1 MCVTLIRMKT
11 EIPPSKLKI
20 GMFVSDLDRP
30 WLGTPFLLQGFL
42 IENDKQIGQLQEYCK
57 FVVIDWDR
65 STQGLQTAKSVSKG
79 KVEPDRRDSITPPS
93 TNLNDAPDS
102 TIQTSTADHSVPES
116 IKEKPADVQ
125 APVAL
130 NAKDAVFEPTELGH
144 LTLTGTAPQNINK
157 NLHVTPE
164 THIKAGLLASFSDKI
179 KDLFKIKSGF
189 KKKYHAQKKA
199 FDSEQHPATPEV
211 QIVNAKRPG
220 FIPANI
226 ELTMYNDVRPVEEE
240 LTSAGKA
247 YTLTEKVLHGLV
259 QDLRSDKN
267 LEIEEVEIVIQEVVD
282 SMVRNPNALMLIM
295 RLRQQ
300 DNVSYGYG
308 LQTAVYLIALG
319 RHIGLPK
326 DFLERLGITGLL
338 LDIGNIKL
346 PSELLQKNERL
357 TLEEFEIVK
366 SHVGLGL
373 EILKETP
380 NLHTDILEGIA
391 QHHERENG
399 SGYPAGISKGDISLF
414 GRMAAIVNSFTALT
428 NARFH
433 TKAVSAYD
441 ALKSISTMSGEYY
454 LDSMVEQFIQTIGI
468 FPVGSL
474 VELSSGEVAVVISQ
488 SKVRRLKPRV
498 LIISGPDKSPAPH
511 PATLDLLCQPEMTA
525 AVHILRG
532 LPTGAFDLD
541 AREYYLA

>member
-1 MCVTLIRMKT
+1 MKT
-11 EIPPSKLKI
+11 EIPSSKLKI
-20 GMFVSDLDRP
+20 GMFVSDLDRS
-30 WLGTPFLLQGFL
+30 WVGTPFLFQGFL
-42 IENDKQIGQLQEYCK
+42 IKNDKQIEQLREYCK

-65 STQGLQTAKSVSKG
+65 STQGLQTAKSVSTG
-79 KVEPDRRDSITPPS
+79 KVEPDKLVPITPS
-93 TNLNDAPDS
+93 ASLSDAADS
-102 TIQTSTADHSVPES
+102 TIQTSIADHPAPES

-125 APVAL
+125 APDAL
-130 NAKDAVFEPTELGH
+130 NAKDAVFEPTELDH
-144 LTLTGTAPQNINK
+144 LTVPDTTQQNINK
-157 NLHVTPE
+157 YLHTTPE
-164 THIKAGLLASFSDKI
+164 TQLRAGLLASLSGKI
-179 KDLFKIKSGF
+179 KAFFKDKS
-189 KKKYHAQKKA
+189 HAQKNA
-199 FDSEQHPATPEV
+199 FDSEQHPAIPEV
-211 QIVNAKRPG
+211 HIVNARPG

-240 LTSAGKA
+240 LAPAGKA

-259 QDLRSDKN
+259 QDLHSDKN

-357 TLEEFEIVK
+357 TLEEFEIIK
-366 SHVGLGL
+366 SHVHLGL

-399 SGYPAGISKGDISLF
+399 SGYPAGISRGNISLF

-428 NARFH
+428 NTRFH

-441 ALKSISTMSGEYY
+441 ALKSISTMSGEFY
-454 LDSMVEQFIQTIGI
+454 LDSMVEQFIQTVGI

-498 LIISGPDKSPAPH
+498 LIISEPDKSPATH
-511 PATLDLLCQPEMTA
+511 PATLDLLCQPETMA

-532 LPTGAFDLD
+532 LPTGAYDLD

>member
-1 MCVTLIRMKT
+1 MKT
-11 EIPPSKLKI
+11 EIPSNKLKV
-20 GMFVSDLDRP
+20 GMFVSDLDRS
-30 WLGTPFLLQGFL
+30 WVGTPFLFQGFL
-42 IENDKQIGQLQEYCK
+42 IENDKQIGQLHEFCK
-57 FVVIDWDR
+57 FVVIDWDK
-65 STQGLQTAKSVSKG
+65 SAQGLQTAKPASKV
-79 KVEPDRRDSITPPS
+79 KAEPEKRDSITPLS
-93 TNLNDAPDS
+93 TSLNHAPDS
-102 TIQTSTADHSVPES
+102 TSQTSIADHSIPEPA
-116 IKEKPADVQ
+116 KEKPADVQ
-125 APVAL
+125 IPVAL
-130 NAKDAVFEPTELGH
+130 NAKDAVFEPPELGR
-144 LTLTGTAPQNINK
+144 LTPTGTTPQNINK
-157 NLHVTPE
+157 YLHATPE
-164 THIKAGLLASFSDKI
+164 TQVKAGLLASFSGKI
-179 KDLFKIKSGF
+179 KDLFKVKSDF
-189 KKKYHAQKKA
+189 KDKSHAQKNA
-199 FDSEQHPATPEV
+199 FDSDQLPATPEV

-220 FIPANI
+220 FIPAGV
-226 ELTMYNDVRPVEEE
+226 ELTIYNDARPVEEE
-240 LTSAGKA
+240 LAPAGKA
-247 YTLTEKVLHGLV
+247 YALTEKVLDSLV
-259 QDLRSDKN
+259 QDIRSEKN
-267 LEIEEVEIVIQEVVD
+267 LDIEEVEVVIQEVVD

-346 PSELLQKNERL
+346 PSELLQKNDRL
-357 TLEEFEIVK
+357 TLEEFEIIK
-366 SHVGLGL
+366 SHVRLGL

-399 SGYPAGISKGDISLF
+399 SGYPAGISKGEISLF

-428 NARFH
+428 NTRFH
-433 TKAVSAYD
+433 TKAVSAYE

-474 VELSSGEVAVVISQ
+474 VELSSGEVAVIISQ

-511 PATLDLLCQPEMTA
+511 PATLDLLCQPETTA

-541 AREYYLA
+541 VREYYLA

>member
-1 MCVTLIRMKT
+1 MKT
-11 EIPPSKLKI
+11 EIPSSKLKI
-20 GMFVSDLDRP
+20 GMFVSDIDRP
-30 WLGTPFLLQGFL
+30 WLDTPFLLQGFL
-42 IENDKQIGQLQEYCK
+42 IENNKDIEQLQEYCQ
-57 FVVIDWDR
+57 FVVIEWDR
-65 STQGLQTAKSVSKG
+65 STQGLQTARSVSKE
-79 KVEPDRRDSITPPS
+79 KVESDRRASIAPS
-93 TNLNDAPDS
+93 STSFSETYDS
-102 TIQTSTADHSVPES
+102 TIQTSIADHSAPES
-116 IKEKPADVQ
+116 IKEKPADLQ

-130 NAKDAVFEPTELGH
+130 NIKDTVFEPTELSH
-144 LTLTGTAPQNINK
+144 LTHTETIPK
-157 NLHVTPE
+157 NLNKDLPATPE
-164 THIKAGLLASFSDKI
+164 TQIKEGLLASFSSKI
-179 KDLFKIKSGF
+179 KDFFKIKSDF
-189 KKKYHAQKKA
+189 KDKSYAQKKA
-199 FDSEQHPATPEV
+199 FDSEQHPTAPEV
-211 QIVNAKRPG
+211 HVVTTQRPE
-220 FIPANI
+220 FIPANV

-240 LTSAGKA
+240 LAPAGKA

-259 QDLRSDKN
+259 EDIRSDKN
-267 LEIEEVEIVIQEVVD
+267 LEIEEVETVIQEVVD

-300 DNVSYGYG
+300 DNASYEYG

-357 TLEEFEIVK
+357 SLEEFEIVK

-399 SGYPAGISKGDISLF
+399 SGYPAGLSKGNISLF

-498 LIISGPDKSPAPH
+498 LIISGPDKSPAAN
-511 PATLDLLCQPEMTA
+511 PATLDLLYQSETMA

>member
-1 MCVTLIRMKT
+1 MKT
-11 EIPPSKLKI
+11 EIPSSKLKI

-42 IENDKQIGQLQEYCK
+42 IESNEHIEQLQEYCT
-57 FVVIDWDR
+57 FVVIEWDR
-65 STQGLQTAKSVSKG
+65 STQGLQTAKSVSKR
-79 KVEPDRRDSITPPS
+79 KVRPDSRDLMPPPS
-93 TNLNDAPDS
+93 TSLTETRDS
-102 TIQTSTADHSVPES
+102 PIQISIADHSAPES
-116 IKEKPADVQ
+116 IKEKPADLQ
-125 APVAL
+125 ASDTL
-130 NAKDAVFEPTELGH
+130 NVEDAVFEPTVVDHSAHTETITTNL
-144 LTLTGTAPQNINK
+144 NK
-157 NLHVTPE
+157 DLHATPE
-164 THIKAGLLASFSDKI
+164 LQIKAGVLASFSGKI
-179 KDLFKIKSGF
+179 KNFFTIKSDS
-189 KKKYHAQKKA
+189 KDKSYAPKNT
-199 FDSEQHPATPEV
+199 FDSPPPPPPPPPAPEV
-211 QIVNAKRPG
+211 HIVTAQRPD
-220 FIPANI
+220 FIPANV
-226 ELTMYNDVRPVEEE
+226 ELTMYNDIRPVEEE
-240 LTSAGKA
+240 LAPAGKA
-247 YTLTEKVLHGLV
+247 YTLTEEVLQGLI
-259 QDLRSDKN
+259 QDIRSDKD
-267 LEIEEVEIVIQEVVD
+267 LEIEEVETVIQDVVD
-282 SMVRNPNALMLIM
+282 SMVRNPDALMLIM

-300 DNVSYGYG
+300 DNISYGDG

-319 RHIGLPK
+319 RHMGLPK

-346 PSELLQKNERL
+346 PSELLQKKERL

-366 SHVGLGL
+366 SHVSLGL

-380 NLHTDILEGIA
+380 NLHNDILQGIA

-399 SGYPAGISKGDISLF
+399 SGYPAGLSKGNISLF

-428 NARFH
+428 NTRFH

-498 LIISGPDKSPAPH
+498 LIISGPDKTPAPK
-511 PATLDLLCQPEMTA
+511 PATLDLLHQSETMP

-532 LPTGAFDLD
+532 LPTGAFNLD